1 MKKIKSYITLLL
13 LAALLLTTAAC
24 GRKESEPDATK
35 GPEAGETGGEET
47 TQPGET
53 TEEQAEKLAGEQIK
67 RMTLEQKVGQLFIV
81 NFELLDAKK
90 GSYYEHRKITKRMK
104 KTLDKYPVGG
114 VVFFSRNINTRK
126 QTTKFI
132 TKLQEYSQ
140 IPLFITVDE
149 EGGDVARIGSNDNM
163 RITCFPTMEEI
174 GKSANT
180 QYAYDMGATIG
191 SEIKELG
198 FNVNFAPVAD
208 VKTSESNTEIGSRSF
223 GQDEKLV
230 ANMVVNVV
238 KGLQEQGISATL
250 KHFPGHGGATEDSHE
265 GSVNVD
271 SSISRMRKVDFVPFQ
286 KGIEAGADFVM
297 ISHISVS
304 RVTEST
310 TPATLSSLI
319 MQDILR
325 EELGFESVIITDAMD
340 MKAIT
345 DIYTPAE
352 AALLSF
358 KAGADI
364 ILMPD
369 NLGQAYDAVY
379 NAVKSG
385 KIKKERLDESVKRI
399 LTVKYKRGI
408 MQQDDGNGAE

>member
-1 MKKIKSYITLLL
+1 MRKTKRYIVFVLCMVML
-13 LAALLLTTAAC
+13 LATAAC
-24 GRKESEPDATK
+24 GKKEDAPDAGK
-35 GPEAGETGGEET
+35 SPEATESGGEET
-47 TQPGET
+47 AEPGEI
-53 TEEQAEKLAGEQIK
+53 TEGQAKKLADEKIK
-67 RMTLEQKVGQLFIV
+67 EMTIEQKVGQLFVV

-104 KTLDKYPVGG
+104 KTLQKYPVGG

-132 TKLQEYSQ
+132 TKLQEHSQ

-238 KGLQEQGISATL
+238 KGLQDQGISATL
-250 KHFPGHGGATEDSHE
+250 KHFPGHGGATADSHE

-325 EELGFESVIITDAMD
+325 EELGFEGVIITDAMD

-352 AALLSF
+352 AALQSF

-369 NLGQAYDAVY
+369 ELGQAYDAVY

-385 KIKKERLDESVKRI
+385 KIKQERLDASVKRI
-399 LTVKYKRGI
+399 LAVKYKRGI
-408 MQQDDGNGAE
+408 IRT